1 MKRQSG
7 FTLLETLVA
16 TTIMLVTVAAVM
28 SALTDATHAT
38 QAVSLMAD
46 TQENLRA
53 GMNYLVYDLKQA
65 GNGIPQAGITI
76 PNTGGASPT
85 SAVVRPG
92 PYTSPATSFGNFS
105 SSWTVLPAIT
115 AGYQT
120 GPTTTTSGVPTD
132 MVTVIYADTSLVDAN
147 GHWLNEYPIT
157 GSSGTA
163 GCASGNANPNPQG
176 SITSTGSGTS
186 AVYTIHFDSTCMIIN
201 NGNTGLAAGDL
212 IMLQN
217 NNSTGSASMTAS
229 DASVD
234 NTTAGNVCIMTVSSV
249 NQAANTVT
257 FSPNDA
263 FGLNASGK
271 GYGTITNIQSPA
283 GSGTYPVTT
292 ATRVWMIT
300 YYIDNSNSSRPQLM
314 RQVNLNAAKAVGDE
328 MEHMQIFYDVLNAG
342 SSPVTV
348 TAEVENPTLTQ
359 LPYIR
364 DAYILLYA
372 RSDDPYT
379 VTHAYVRNN
388 LETVVSIR
396 GLDFYNE
403 FTSTETN

>member
-16 TTIMLVTVAAVM
+16 TTIMLVTVGAVM
-28 SALTDATHAT
+28 GALTDATHAT
-38 QAVSLMAD
+38 EAVSLMAD

-53 GMNYLVYDLKQA
+53 GLNYMAADLKQA
-65 GNGIPQAGITI
+65 GNGIPQAGISI

-92 PYTSPATSFGNFS
+92 PYTSPATSFGNFPTT
-105 SSWTVLPAIT
+105 WTVLPAIT
-115 AGYQT
+115 NGYQM

-132 MVTVIYADTSLVDAN
+132 MVTVLYADTSLVDAN
-147 GHWLNEYPIT
+147 GHWLNEFPIT

-186 AVYTIHFDSTCMIIN
+186 AVYKITFDSSCMIIN
-201 NGNTGLAAGDL
+201 NGNTGLQPGDL

-217 NNSTGSASMTAS
+217 NNTTGSASMTAS
-229 DASVD
+229 DADVD
-234 NTTAGNVCIMTVSSV
+234 NTTAGNNCIMTVTNV
-249 NQAANTVT
+249 NQAGNYVT
-257 FSPNDA
+257 FSPMDA
-263 FGLNASGK
+263 FGLNSSGK
-271 GYGTITNIQSPA
+271 GYGTIANIQSPA

-300 YYIDNSNSSRPQLM
+300 YYIDNSNPSRPQLM
-314 RQVNLNAAKAVGDE
+314 RQVNLNTPKAVGDE

-348 TAEVENPTLTQ
+348 TAEVENPTLAQ

-372 RSDDPYT
+372 RSDDPYS

-403 FTSTETN
+403 FTSSETN

>member
-7 FTLLETLVA
+7 FTLLETIVA

-28 SALTDATHAT
+28 GALTDATHAT

-53 GMNYLVYDLKQA
+53 GMNYMVYDLKQA
-65 GNGIPQAGITI
+65 GNGIPQSGITI

-85 SAVVRPG
+85 SAVTRPG
-92 PYTSPATSFGNFS
+92 PYTSPATSFGNFPTT
-105 SSWTVLPAIT
+105 WTVLPAIT
-115 AGYQT
+115 AGYQA

-132 MVTVIYADTSLVDAN
+132 MVTVLYADTSLVDAN
-147 GHWLNEYPIT
+147 SHWLNEYPIT

-186 AVYTIHFDSTCMIIN
+186 AIYTIHFDSTCMIIN
-201 NGNTGLAAGDL
+201 NGNTGLEIGDL

-229 DASVD
+229 DAGVD
-234 NTTAGNVCIMTVSSV
+234 NTTAGNVCIMTVSGV
-249 NQAANTVT
+249 NQAANSIT
-257 FSPNDA
+257 FSQNDA
-263 FGLNASGK
+263 FGLNDSGK
-271 GYGTITNIQSPA
+271 GYGTIANIQSPA

-292 ATRVWMIT
+292 ATRVWMVT
-300 YYIDNSNSSRPQLM
+300 YYIDNSNPSRPQLM
-314 RQVNLNAAKAVGDE
+314 RQVNLNPAKAVGDE

-348 TAEVENPTLTQ
+348 TAEVEAPTLPQ

-372 RSDDPYT
+372 RSDDPYS

-403 FTSTETN
+403 FTSAESN

>member
-1 MKRQSG
+1 MG
-7 FTLLETLVA
+7 
-16 TTIMLVTVAAVM
+16 
-28 SALTDATHAT
+28 ALTDATHAT

-53 GMNYLVYDLKQA
+53 GMNYMVYDLKQA
-65 GNGIPQAGITI
+65 GNGIPQSGITI
-76 PNTGGASPT
+76 PNTGGSTPA
-85 SAVVRPG
+85 SAVTRPG
-92 PYTSPATSFGNFS
+92 PYTAPATSFGTFPTT
-105 SSWTVLPAIT
+105 WTVLPGIT

-132 MVTVIYADTSLVDAN
+132 MVTVLYADTSLVDAN

-157 GSSGTA
+157 GSTGTA
-163 GCASGNANPNPQG
+163 GCAAGNTQPKPQG
-176 SITSTGSGTS
+176 TITSTGSGTS
-186 AVYTIHFDSTCMIIN
+186 AVYTITFDSTCMIIN
-201 NGNTGLAAGDL
+201 NGNTGLEAGDL

-217 NNSTGSASMTAS
+217 NNTTGSASMTAS
-229 DASVD
+229 DAGVD
-234 NTTAGNVCIMTVSSV
+234 NSTAGNVCIMTVSTV
-249 NQAANTVT
+249 NQAANSIT
-257 FSPNDA
+257 FNPNDA

-271 GYGTITNIQSPA
+271 GYGTIVNIQSPA

-292 ATRVWMIT
+292 ATRVWMVT

-314 RQVNLNAAKAVGDE
+314 RQVNLNTPSAVGDE
-328 MEHMQIFYDVLNAG
+328 MEHMQFFYDVLNAG

-348 TAEVENPTLTQ
+348 TAEVENPTLAQ

-372 RSDDPYT
+372 RSEFPYS

-403 FTSTETN
+403 FTSAESN